1 MTASSYYPKL
11 TTVLNVDNLA
21 DKLSFLERRLVDLL
35 EGIFVR
41 DYKIQKRRRN

>member
-11 TTVLNVDNLA
+11 TTVLNVESLA
-21 DKLSFLERRLVDLL
+21 DELSFLEGGLVDLL